1 MMKIAKRVFTLLA
14 AGLCITIANA
24 GDKAAPAP
32 NGIELPEGYKDWRV
46 IASSHREDN
55 NTLRVILGNDAAI
68 EAARAGSTNPWP
80 DGAIL
85 GKLVWKDAS
94 HAAWPKA
101 TVPGEFVHAEFMI
114 KDSKAYP
121 DTGGWG
127 YARWKGL
134 DQHRCYTNY
143 PQSALPRSLG
153 HPTTEELAEARAWGR
168 TLIEKALDSK
178 TPEKTDFWTKDNHW
192 ATGGWKGRSGLT
204 WWAQETDCWAF
215 SNWYAWRC
223 SWPSSFTA
231 R

>member
-1 MMKIAKRVFTLLA
+1 MMKITGRILALLV
-14 AGLCITIANA
+14 AGFCITIANA
-24 GDKAAPAP
+24 GDKVAPAP

-68 EAARAGSTNPWP
+68 EAARAGNTNPWP

-134 DQHRCYTNY
+134 DQKPYGEDAAFVQECHGC
-143 PQSALPRSLG
+143 
-153 HPTTEELAEARAWGR
+153 H
-168 TLIEKALDSK
+168 
-178 TPEKTDFWTKDNHW
+178 TPVKDN
-192 ATGGWKGRSGLT
+192 
-204 WWAQETDCWAF
+204 DF
-215 SNWYAWRC
+215 V
-223 SWPSSFTA
+223 FTHPA
-231 R
+231 SMP